1 MSQIKRLQTID
12 ADTLQSTAYE
22 PVSFVVD
29 DLLPQG
35 LHLLAGAP
43 KIGKSWLA
51 LWLCLCA
58 AQGKPLWTFAT
69 RPCEVLYLCLED
81 SFQRIQSR
89 LFDLTEDAPPT
100 LHFAVMS
107 QQLHNGLVEQIE
119 QFLKE
124 HPQTRLI
131 VIDTLQRIRTAGNDA
146 NPYASDYRDIG
157 VLKALADKHRI
168 AILLVH
174 HLRKMNDD
182 DPMNM
187 ISGTTGLSGATD
199 SNFVL
204 RKSKRRENTATL
216 YCTGRDIPY
225 RELALEFDGE
235 DHVWKL
241 LSDDCEQTEQ
251 PSERILFLLSELL
264 RQQPEISAPAK
275 VLLEKI
281 DPAGA
286 EGLTPNSFSHRIRK
300 SVDALRRNG
309 ISVVSAVLS
318 DAKRNE
324 IIEKNPARMLD
335 LPTPQRTVQRIPT
348 RGEVKKLL
356 DALAKEPRHYRLF
369 YLLSMYTGC
378 RRGELCALQWSDF
391 TGTQNG
397 LLLTVSRSRSS
408 VPGKGI
414 VEGSTK
420 SGKSREVYLSS
431 DLRGILLT
439 YKRRKQMEADKQRR
453 RLSPYLFTD
462 EQGQLIHPD
471 TFTKRLRKIYDAIGF
486 PREYH
491 LHTLRH
497 YFVTSLLHCGVDKQT
512 VADLVGHADTGF
524 LERTYCHP
532 QQAQKEQ
539 AADSML
545 TMLRPDG
552 GQIFNLAACSPKQ
565 RSA

>member
-1 MSQIKRLQTID
+1 MKKENRLLTIDGETLMSQPLTP
-12 ADTLQSTAYE
+12 LN
-22 PVSFVVD
+22 FVVD
-29 DLLPQG
+29 TLLSQG
-35 LHLLAGAP
+35 LHILAGSP
-43 KIGKSWLA
+43 KVGKSWLA

-146 NPYASDYRDIG
+146 NP
-157 VLKALADKHRI
+157 I

-204 RKSKRRENTATL
+204 RKSQRRENTATL
-216 YCTGRDIPY
+216 YCTGRDIPC

-264 RQQPEISAPAK
+264 RRQPEISAPAK

-309 ISVVSAVLS
+309 I
-318 DAKRNE
+318 
-324 IIEKNPARMLD
+324 
-335 LPTPQRTVQRIPT
+335 
-348 RGEVKKLL
+348 
-356 DALAKEPRHYRLF
+356 
-369 YLLSMYTGC
+369 
-378 RRGELCALQWSDF
+378 
-391 TGTQNG
+391 
-397 LLLTVSRSRSS
+397 TVSFR
-408 VPGKGI
+408 
-414 VEGSTK
+414 K
-420 SGKSREVYLSS
+420 SNGDRLIC
-431 DLRGILLT
+431 L
-439 YKRRKQMEADKQRR
+439 KRAD
-453 RLSPYLFTD
+453 
-462 EQGQLIHPD
+462 
-471 TFTKRLRKIYDAIGF
+471 
-486 PREYH
+486 
-491 LHTLRH
+491 
-497 YFVTSLLHCGVDKQT
+497 GVD
-512 VADLVGHADTGF
+512 DLTTENIVTIDPENPPCFGV
-524 LERTYCHP
+524 
-532 QQAQKEQ
+532 
-539 AADSML
+539 
-545 TMLRPDG
+545 
-552 GQIFNLAACSPKQ
+552 
-565 RSA
+565 

>member
-1 MSQIKRLQTID
+1 MNRLQTID

-69 RPCEVLYLCLED
+69 HPCEVLYLCLED

-107 QQLHNGLVEQIE
+107 QQLHNGLVEQIG

-131 VIDTLQRIRTAGNDA
+131 VIDTLQRIRTVGNDA

-168 AILLVH
+168 AILLV
-174 HLRKMNDD
+174 
-182 DPMNM
+182 

-204 RKSKRRENTATL
+204 RMSKRRENTATL

-241 LSDDCEQTEQ
+241 LSDDCEQNDQ
-251 PSERILFLLSELL
+251 PNERILFLLSELL

-275 VLLEKI
+275 ALLEKI

-309 ISVVSAVLS
+309 I
-318 DAKRNE
+318 
-324 IIEKNPARMLD
+324 
-335 LPTPQRTVQRIPT
+335 
-348 RGEVKKLL
+348 
-356 DALAKEPRHYRLF
+356 
-369 YLLSMYTGC
+369 
-378 RRGELCALQWSDF
+378 
-391 TGTQNG
+391 
-397 LLLTVSRSRSS
+397 TVSFR
-408 VPGKGI
+408 
-414 VEGSTK
+414 K
-420 SGKSREVYLSS
+420 SNGDRLIC
-431 DLRGILLT
+431 L
-439 YKRRKQMEADKQRR
+439 KRVD
-453 RLSPYLFTD
+453 
-462 EQGQLIHPD
+462 
-471 TFTKRLRKIYDAIGF
+471 
-486 PREYH
+486 
-491 LHTLRH
+491 
-497 YFVTSLLHCGVDKQT
+497 GVDDP
-512 VADLVGHADTGF
+512 ATGNIVTIDPENPPCF
-524 LERTYCHP
+524 
-532 QQAQKEQ
+532 
-539 AADSML
+539 
-545 TMLRPDG
+545 G
-552 GQIFNLAACSPKQ
+552 V
-565 RSA
+565 